1 MKIAVAALD
10 GRTVSPHFGRSAC
23 FIVFEIKEGK
33 IAGREVRDN
42 TYTPHAK
49 GECSG
54 EHGAGS
60 SPEHAH
66 GHAGIL
72 AALHDCEAVICRG
85 MGWRAA
91 EDLGGQG
98 IKALVTDA
106 EGTPDELVEAFLS
119 GSLATGPGFCR
130 CHG

>member
-23 FIVFEIKEGK
+23 FIVFEEKEGR
-33 IAGREVRDN
+33 IVGQEVRDN

-54 EHGAGS
+54 EHAAGS
-60 SPEHAH
+60 LHESH

-72 AALHDCEAVICRG
+72 AALHDCDAGICRG

-91 EDLGGQG
+91 EDLGGRG
-98 IKALVTDA
+98 IKALVTA
-106 EGTPDELVEAFLS
+106 MEGAPEDLVKAFLS
-119 GSLATGPGFCR
+119 GSLATGEGYCR

>member
-23 FIVFEIKEGK
+23 FIVFEEKEGK
-33 IAGREVRDN
+33 IVSREVRDN

-54 EHGAGS
+54 EHAAGS
-60 SPEHAH
+60 QHEPSH

-106 EGTPDELVEAFLS
+106 EGTPDELVKAFLS